1 MNEPDP
7 IARFRTS
14 YARARETET
23 FDVARAALATAD
35 ARGRPS
41 VRFVLIKQFDLRGFE
56 VFTHLDSRKGREAA
70 KNPFAALSFHW
81 ASTGEQVRIEGSTER
96 VSDAESDAYFAS
108 RPRGSQ
114 IGAWA
119 SAQSQPIAARS
130 ELELRVAE
138 LERRFEGQPVP
149 RPARWGGL
157 RLVPSSIEF
166 WQDRTDRLHDRVLYE
181 RSGSGWTTRL
191 LSP

>member
-1 MNEPDP
+1 MSEFDP

-14 YARARETET
+14 YERARETET

-41 VRFVLIKQFDLRGFE
+41 VRFVLIKRFDAAGFR
-56 VFTHLDSRKGREAA
+56 VFTHLDSRKGREMAE
-70 KNPFAALSFHW
+70 NPHAALSFHW
-81 ASTGEQVRIEGSTER
+81 ASTGDQIRIEGTISVLSAT
-96 VSDAESDAYFAS
+96 ESDDYFAS

-114 IGAWA
+114 LGAWA
-119 SAQSQPIAARS
+119 SAQSQTIGHREELVARVTAF
-130 ELELRVAE
+130 EQ
-138 LERRFEGQPVP
+138 RFAGQPVP
-149 RPARWGGL
+149 RPPRWGGL
-157 RLVPSSIEF
+157 LLAPSSIEF

-181 RSGSGWTTRL
+181 RADAGWTTRL